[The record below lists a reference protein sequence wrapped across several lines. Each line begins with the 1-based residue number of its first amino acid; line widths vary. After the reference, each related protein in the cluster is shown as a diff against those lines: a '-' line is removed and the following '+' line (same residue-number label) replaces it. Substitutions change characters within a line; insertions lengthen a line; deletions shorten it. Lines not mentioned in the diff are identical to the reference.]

1 MKNKWVFQ
9 SGSFFSGFNQQK
21 FALPEK
27 YFDEKRF
34 LFRKSFLFLLSSLE
48 FEWFLCPFAK
58 LCLVCQTTDQR
69 RERKTLGKLTFEKFV
84 FLFTK
89 NQFWIWAETTWTFS
103 KTVRHVSQNIAYIC
117 RWSLSE
123 IFMEAKIFV
132 WKFSVNERKHRIPSE
147 KVFSGFSKAHFK
159 CPVQHFEKEVMKVKF
174 TFCGLFRAL
183 CVFLLRQESES
194 GVSKAQ
200 TKCTE

>member
-1 MKNKWVFQ
+1 MISTFFGLWDEKLGLSVKE
-9 SGSFFSGFNQQK
+9 FFSGFNQQK
-21 FALPEK
+21 FALLEK

-34 LFRKSFLFLLSSLE
+34 PFRKSFLFLLSSLE
-48 FEWFLCPFAK
+48 FEWFVCLFAK
-58 LCLVCQTTDQR
+58 LFSLVCQTTDQR
-69 RERKTLGKLTFEKFV
+69 RERKNIGEINLRKICFSFYKKINFGFS
-84 FLFTK
+84 
-89 NQFWIWAETTWTFS
+89 AETTWTFS
-103 KTVRHVSQNIAYIC
+103 KTVRHDSQNIAFIC

-147 KVFSGFSKAHFK
+147 KVFSGLSKAHFK

-183 CVFLLRQESES
+183 CVFLLQQES
-194 GVSKAQ
+194 
-200 TKCTE
+200 